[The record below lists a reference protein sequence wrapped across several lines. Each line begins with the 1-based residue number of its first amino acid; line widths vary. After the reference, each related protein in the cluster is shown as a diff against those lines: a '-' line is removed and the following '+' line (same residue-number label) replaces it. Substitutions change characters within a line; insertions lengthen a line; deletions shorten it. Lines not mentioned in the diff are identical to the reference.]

1 MTTIDF
7 DNTAPNFTFG
17 ALKWYLCKELQ
28 SYLQR
33 EQEFNLPS
41 LNNMA
46 VNINYNTKYYAK
58 EGTISAPTFSQ
69 AFRWFREKHK
79 LLSYIDKC
87 LIDTFRYNI
96 DYNNSIIGLSGHT
109 TYEEAE
115 LACIIKLIE
124 IVKNRR

>member
-46 VNINYNTKYYAK
+46 VFIVIGANEKGDNIRDLVLINDKQDIISSYPYTSAGWEQMEFKIKVLKIAKYY
-58 EGTISAPTFSQ
+58 EQHES
-69 AFRWFREKHK
+69 
-79 LLSYIDKC
+79 
-87 LIDTFRYNI
+87 
-96 DYNNSIIGLSGHT
+96 
-109 TYEEAE
+109 
-115 LACIIKLIE
+115 
-124 IVKNRR
+124 V